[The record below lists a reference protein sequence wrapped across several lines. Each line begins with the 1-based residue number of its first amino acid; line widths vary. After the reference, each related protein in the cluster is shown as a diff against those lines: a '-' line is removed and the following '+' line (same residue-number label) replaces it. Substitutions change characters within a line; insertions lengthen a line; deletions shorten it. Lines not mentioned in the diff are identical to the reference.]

1 MLENEKKRILHF
13 IQHLC
18 LYKFTSFV
26 KCSSKQKEQR
36 RKRRD
41 SRLVNSKYTQN
52 VYITMRLQRMKK
64 KKRNSLAIVISEK
77 RNTNNKKRIFLFTI
91 PCILSFTDW
100 AITQSSTVIRES
112 PINYGVYS
120 STKRNERQSD
130 GKCLL

>member
-18 LYKFTSFV
+18 LYKFTSIV
-26 KCSSKQKEQR
+26 ECSSKQKKR

-52 VYITMRLQRMKK
+52 VHITMRLQRMK

-77 RNTNNKKRIFLFTI
+77 RNTKNNKKRIFIYYSMHYSFFCRLSYHTIFNSYQRKPDQLRSLFI
-91 PCILSFTDW
+91 D
-100 AITQSSTVIRES
+100 
-112 PINYGVYS
+112 
-120 STKRNERQSD
+120 
-130 GKCLL
+130 